1 MLTINSLTVSYGK
14 TTVLDNLDLEA
25 EEGMIHGLAGINGS
39 GKTTLFHTIYGF
51 IKPDTGSI
59 QLNGQPLS
67 RKKIALLETQ
77 NYFYSNIKGKEY
89 LNLFPDP
96 GGTFS
101 IEPWQE
107 LFRLPLDDLI
117 EDYSTGMKKK
127 LALTGIL
134 KLDKPILLLD
144 EPFNGIDMEAVRIIQ
159 LLLVRLKEKGKTII
173 ITSHILETLTSIC
186 DHIHILENK
195 NITRNY
201 RKSDFEKI
209 SQYLFGE
216 MEEQL
221 RNKINLGL

>member
-1 MLTINSLTVSYGK
+1 MLTVNSLTVSYGK
-14 TTVLDNLDLEA
+14 TTVLDNLNLEA

-89 LNLFPDP
+89 LNLFPNP

>member
-14 TTVLDNLDLEA
+14 TTVLDNLNLEA

-134 KLDKPILLLD
+134 KMDKPILLLD

>member
-14 TTVLDNLDLEA
+14 TTVLDNLNLEA

-201 RKSDFEKI
+201 RKNDFEKI

-216 MEEQL
+216 MEDQL

>member
-1 MLTINSLTVSYGK
+1 MLTVNSLTVSYGK
-14 TTVLDNLDLEA
+14 TTVLDNLNLEA

-77 NYFYSNIKGKEY
+77 HYFYSNIKGKEY